1 MRETRSS
8 ILERLPVWAATASLL
23 FTSAAYGWFLRTG
36 TPLLGMDA
44 DWLVAI
50 LNVEFLVVH
59 SFPFLLMIVLQH
71 PRLPQWQG
79 VRGLGFGLLLLMY
92 VTGAHD
98 LAGWQGVG
106 LFLSLAGVTYLGFFV
121 RFDEGIHKF
130 PELGLRWLCNTILF
144 MSLIV
149 WFQLPSDAE
158 SWEVYDGVLPVGGLY
173 FLGLAGLE
181 LSGLYQ
187 KPLLLNAGRRIPG
200 RFDRIGG
207 SFPRSSELYSGHGPV
222 YWAVAPILGSAA
234 LNFGPLL
241 LAGYVAGAG
250 ARFIDARFDWPRSA
264 HIEQWWIPAIMAL
277 ILLSVRGYQLHW
289 LLKGRARNVALS
301 FLIALYV
308 LVAFFRYRADP
319 TYHFAYS
326 SFPADAYE
334 GFLLLE
340 IPLLLFLVPITWLRL
355 AFPAVSRSTRTSAS
369 GS

>member
-1 MRETRSS
+1 VKPRSS

-23 FTSAAYGWFLRTG
+23 FTSAAYGWFQRTR

-50 LNVEFLVVH
+50 VNVEFLVVH
-59 SFPFLLMIVLQH
+59 SFPFLLMVALQR

-79 VRGLGFGLLLLMY
+79 VRGLAFGLLLLMY
-92 VTGAHD
+92 FTGAHD

-106 LFLSLAGVTYLGFFV
+106 LFASLAAVTYLGFFV

-130 PELGLRWLCNTILF
+130 PELGLRWLCNTILLI
-144 MSLIV
+144 SLAA
-149 WFQLPSDAE
+149 WFQLPSDAA
-158 SWEVYDGVLPVGGLY
+158 SWDVGNGVLPVGGLY
-173 FLGLAGLE
+173 FLCLAGLE
-181 LSGLYQ
+181 LSGFYQ
-187 KPLLLNAGRRIPG
+187 KPLLLDAGRRIPG
-200 RFDRIGG
+200 GFDRIGG

-234 LNFGPLL
+234 LNLGPLL

-250 ARFIDARFDWPRSA
+250 ARFIDASFDWPRSA
-264 HIEQWWIPAIMAL
+264 HIEQWWFPAIMAL
-277 ILLSVRGYQLHW
+277 ILLSVRCYQLHW
-289 LLKGRARNVALS
+289 LLKDRARNVILS
-301 FLIALYV
+301 FLIALYL

-334 GFLLLE
+334 GFLLVE
-340 IPLLLFLVPITWLRL
+340 IPLLLFLVPATWLRL
-355 AFPAVSRSTRTSAS
+355 AFPKVNRSTRTSAS